1 MHRLIPALLLSL
13 CAIPASAACN
23 VREAG
28 LEEALAAKPE
38 LREPANRPLAADL
51 RTLRDA
57 AIVLETYGFGTEC
70 EGLVAIVAK
79 LAADP
84 KRTIE
89 RGDTDEGKAE
99 AMIEASKP
107 KAAPAPPQ

>member
-1 MHRLIPALLLSL
+1 MRPLVPALLLSL
-13 CAIPASAACN
+13 CALPTHAACN

-38 LREPANRPLAADL
+38 LRQPANEQLVRDL

-57 AIVLETYGFGTEC
+57 AIVLETSGFGAEC
-70 EGLVAIVAK
+70 ERLVTIVAT

-89 RGDTDEGKAE
+89 RGDTDEDKAE
-99 AMIEASKP
+99 ALLEASKP
-107 KAAPAPPQ
+107 KAAPAE